1 MTAKL
6 KHLQNKN
13 NMNCD
18 VRVIFPDSKRVNAK
32 QALIS
37 NYNSKKEKPLRCIK
51 VKVIDKSQVNNSCI
65 EPDEKIPFYHDYY
78 EYIDQEE
85 RDINKTVKF
94 LDWYLKEKKL
104 SSNK

>member
-1 MTAKL
+1 MAAKL
-6 KHLQNKN
+6 KHLQNKKN
-13 NMNCD
+13 TNCD
-18 VRVIFPDSKRVNAK
+18 VCIIIPDSKRSNSK

-37 NYNSKKEKPLRCIK
+37 NYNFKKEKTPKCVKAK
-51 VKVIDKSQVNNSCI
+51 VLNKSQDNNFRI
-65 EPDEKIPFYHDYY
+65 LPDEKIPFYYDYY